1 MAVNRSH
8 AALERPRGR
17 RWRHRGREAH
27 RAPSGSQGTH
37 RAPQGTRPITK
48 EQTMKK
54 GDLVELANITGT
66 RGVIVGDAP
75 TSSDGWWTVLWLR
88 HPYLSMLKYH
98 EHASQLRQVVD

>member
-8 AALERPRGR
+8 TALERPRGR

-27 RAPSGSQGTH
+27 RAPSGSQRLTEPH
-37 RAPQGTRPITK
+37 RASRPINK

-88 HPYLSMLKYH
+88 HPYLSMHKYH
-98 EHASQLRQVVD
+98 EHVSQLRQVVD

>member
-8 AALERPRGR
+8 APLERPRGR

-27 RAPSGSQGTH
+27 RAPSGSQGAH
-37 RAPQGTRPITK
+37 RASQGTRPITK

-88 HPYLSMLKYH
+88 HPYLSMHKYH
-98 EHASQLRQVVD
+98 EHVSQLRQVVD

>member
-8 AALERPRGR
+8 TALERPRGR

-27 RAPSGSQGTH
+27 RAPSGSQGAH

-66 RGVIVGDAP
+66 RGLI
-75 TSSDGWWTVLWLR
+75 GWWTVLWLR
-88 HPYLSMLKYH
+88 HPYLSMHKYH
-98 EHASQLRQVVD
+98 EHVSQLRQVVD